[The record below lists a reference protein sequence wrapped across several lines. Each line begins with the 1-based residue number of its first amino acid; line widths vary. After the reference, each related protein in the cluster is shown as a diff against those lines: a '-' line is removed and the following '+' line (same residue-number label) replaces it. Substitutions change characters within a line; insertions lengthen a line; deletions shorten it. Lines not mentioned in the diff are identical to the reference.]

1 MLALLLNFI
10 PTIGSIIA
18 GTLPAL
24 YALATRDPGTA
35 LAVAGGLL
43 VIEQIMGNYVDPRLM
58 GHQLAL
64 SPVVVLTTLMVWGWI
79 WGPLGA
85 FLATPITVLMATLFA
100 HSRRMRP
107 VGMLLA
113 DTAGPSS
120 PER

>member
-58 GHQLAL
+58 GHQIAL
-64 SPVVVLTTLMVWGWI
+64 SPVVVLITLMVWGWI

-100 HSRRMRP
+100 HSRRLRP
-107 VGMLLA
+107 AGMLLA